1 MTESQAELKSRILKL
16 LREDQEF
23 RYAVAGLLGLEEL
36 LARLDKHEKVLEELL
51 GEIKSLREEQGKLR
65 EDFNRMREDFLKM
78 LERIVKLEE
87 EENSLQREVKRLEA
101 SLERLRGDMLYGF
114 SQLSKFAGLTFE
126 TFVRDLLT
134 RSLRESG
141 VLPPDKELRSEVVGG
156 EEVDI
161 FCDAPLIVGEVTAH
175 AESEEELYKLLRKAE
190 AAEEAL
196 GRPSFKRI
204 LVVLTAPRRVA
215 EKLRELS
222 LEHDV
227 ELIIGK
233 VME

>member
-16 LREDQEF
+16 LREDEEF

-36 LARLDKHEKVLEELL
+36 LARLDRHEKVLEELL
-51 GEIKSLREEQGKLR
+51 GEIKSMREEQGKLWA
-65 EDFNRMREDFLKM
+65 ELF
-78 LERIVKLEE
+78 
-87 EENSLQREVKRLEA
+87 SLRSEVRRLDSA
-101 SLERLRGDMLYGF
+101 LERLRGDMLYGF

-126 TFVRDLLT
+126 AFVRDLLT

-190 AAEEAL
+190 AAERAL
-196 GRPSFKRI
+196 GRPSFKKI

-222 LEHDV
+222 VEHDV
-227 ELIIGK
+227 ELILGK